1 LIAAARFRDDSSAAE
16 SLGSASPEG
25 AFQGRRRFDP
35 MIPGSYAVCTIS
47 FDDPD
52 SDAATY
58 RAWSTGTIPRRRRFG
73 GSTS

>member
-1 LIAAARFRDDSSAAE
+1 
-16 SLGSASPEG
+16 
-25 AFQGRRRFDP
+25 

-58 RAWSTGTIPRRRRFG
+58 TLNAR
-73 GSTS
+73 TSA

>member
-1 LIAAARFRDDSSAAE
+1 
-16 SLGSASPEG
+16 
-25 AFQGRRRFDP
+25 

-58 RAWSTGTIPRRRRFG
+58 KVVKWGYDTVEDAFRDLDELKKSPKYAKADLVVIQHVDRDLEA
-73 GSTS
+73 